1 MKKIGLGLLLGAVL
15 GAIDGATSWFT
26 PEVRAMLLQIIMG
39 SVIKDAVVGGICG
52 IFAMKVHGVGRGVV
66 FGAVVGCAFAFL
78 VAYLQRAHYVEIMTP
93 GTIVGMIL
101 GYATQQNSA
110 AAARGTA

>member
-39 SVIKDAVVGGICG
+39 SVIKDAVVGAGCG
-52 IFAMKVHGVGRGVV
+52 IFALQVRSVASGLL
-66 FGAVVGCAFAFL
+66 FGSVLGGAFAFL
-78 VAYLQRAHYVEIMTP
+78 VAYLQHAHYVEIMIP
-93 GTIVGMIL
+93 GTLVGMIL
-101 GYATQQNSA
+101 GYATQRSGAAGSA
-110 AAARGTA
+110 AA

>member
-39 SVIKDAVVGGICG
+39 SMIKDAAVGLLCGFFALKIRSIAAGI
-52 IFAMKVHGVGRGVV
+52 V
-66 FGAVVGCAFAFL
+66 FGAVVGLAFAFL
-78 VAYLQRAHYVEIMTP
+78 VAHLQHAHYVEIMVP
-93 GTIVGMIL
+93 GAIVGMLL
-101 GYATQQNSA
+101 GYFTQ
-110 AAARGTA
+110 R

>member
-39 SVIKDAVVGGICG
+39 SMIKDAVVGAGCG
-52 IFAMKVHGVGRGVV
+52 IFALKVRSVGSGLV
-66 FGAVVGCAFAFL
+66 FGSVLGCAFAFL
-78 VAYLQRAHYVEIMTP
+78 VAYLQHAHYVEIMIP

-101 GYATQQNSA
+101 GYATQRSGA
-110 AAARGTA
+110 AGSVAA

>member
-1 MKKIGLGLLLGAVL
+1 MKKIGLGLLLGTVL

-39 SVIKDAVVGGICG
+39 SMIKDAVVGAICG
-52 IFAMKVHGVGRGVV
+52 IFAMKVRGVGSGVV
-66 FGAVVGCAFAFL
+66 FGAVVGCAFAFS
-78 VAYLQRAHYVEIMTP
+78 VAYLQHAHYVEIMVP

-101 GYATQQNSA
+101 GYATQRSSA
-110 AAARGTA
+110 PVSVTA